1 MYYSLQLLCGRSAK
15 EGPTIHSLA
24 HSLSAT
30 LDYVRQKLVECPPN
44 NTTNEEICLTQTWSY
59 FAPYE
64 ELLVAL
70 ADLCGRVRLS
80 YPFSVLSMKPG
91 FIQSEFLKT
100 NEYLHLESDPVP
112 LLSRLYEHLNLHFE
126 RQSSHLIRS
135 VMAFILSSTSHEYIH
150 HVAHSIGFGGQP
162 KPQARLTGVKDFEDV
177 DEEDVDLFDLLD
189 TIETKFPEF
198 LPPNMLSLLPAAQK
212 SLVLLKVAQPDHAL
226 LVNGTG
232 NPVPKTEVRWLWGV
246 DEVEAVWNG
255 LPLPSPIVASIGS
268 ERPVPIGS
276 SEVSYSSELSAFRMF
291 DLEPGIVEFIGNL
304 SSTKNGTSTLAANI
318 SSFISSFPLSL
329 PPITPTLSSLAS
341 LTFQRLTEHASI
353 LSTALLRIFIDQ
365 PGKLNFCTHLI
376 LLRDFLL
383 VSKPEFKSK
392 LIIALFDDS
401 GEFRVSSSSA
411 HSLSV
416 RAVRQRMGELR
427 HSMGHR
433 VDKQRGKED
442 RDQGRKMP
450 WAVGLAPHLLERQ
463 TWPPVGADL
472 AFYLRTVIVDSLDWN
487 RSVNKKDEN
496 GEAKG
501 NGTTTETIVLEEAE
515 WRLGF
520 AIKDLVVESGKEK
533 WMNPLCT

>member
-1 MYYSLQLLCGRSAK
+1 MIL
-15 EGPTIHSLA
+15 
-24 HSLSAT
+24 
-30 LDYVRQKLVECPPN
+30 
-44 NTTNEEICLTQTWSY
+44 
-59 FAPYE
+59 
-64 ELLVAL
+64 
-70 ADLCGRVRLS
+70 
-80 YPFSVLSMKPG
+80 G
-91 FIQSEFLKT
+91 FIQSESFKT
-100 NEYLHLESDPVP
+100 TEYLHLESDPVP

-135 VMAFILSSTSHEYIH
+135 VMAFILSSTSHEYIQ

-162 KPQARLTGVKDFEDV
+162 KPQTSRLTGLNDFEDV
-177 DEEDVDLFDLLD
+177 DDDEEDDLFDLLD
-189 TIETKFPEF
+189 TIETRFPGF
-198 LPPNMLSLLPAAQK
+198 FPPEMLSLLPAAQK

-226 LVNGTG
+226 LVNDTG
-232 NPVPKTEVRWLWGV
+232 NPVSKTEVRWLWGA

-255 LPLPSPIVASIGS
+255 LPLPSPVVALSGS
-268 ERPVPIGS
+268 ERPVPIGP
-276 SEVSYSSELSAFRMF
+276 SEILYSSELSAFRMF
-291 DLEPGIVEFIGNL
+291 DLEPGVVEFIGN
-304 SSTKNGTSTLAANI
+304 SSNTKNGTSTSAANL
-318 SSFISSFPLSL
+318 SSFISSFPPSL

-392 LIIALFDDS
+392 LIIALFDDA

-416 RAVRQRMGELR
+416 RAVRQRMRELR
-427 HSMGHR
+427 HGMGHR
-433 VDKQRGKED
+433 VDKQRGEED
-442 RDQGRKMP
+442 KDKMP

-472 AFYLRTVIVDSLDWN
+472 AFYLRTVIVDSLDWTG
-487 RSVNKKDEN
+487 RESKKDDN

-501 NGTTTETIVLEEAE
+501 MGTMTEAIVLEEAE

-520 AIKDLVVESGKEK
+520 AIKDLPVGNGKEK
-533 WMNPLCT
+533 WMDPLCKSTLSLSLGVIDISRTWQLSRHWTSCTWIISLPGLWKF